1 MDSITQKLFMASSAP
16 ETFPGLMV
24 EDVFGTDVYNG
35 MGSGYDSPFASGFTT
50 NYGKDGYYS
59 TYFGGSGVNGYI
71 DFTADSGFV
80 LGADFTIEMW
90 VKGAFQSSNVNLFQ
104 LDGPTGN
111 TQHQNLQIRM
121 QPSAGNI
128 NVMNTWAY
136 DGTSNDM
143 DLQGST
149 NLMDGNWHHICV
161 MRYSNGTMTQFVDG
175 NAEQYSTNGGTN
187 YNPNGGTPRIRL
199 GAMDASQNKYQGY
212 ISNFRITVG
221 NCAYGNAGSDG
232 ITGFTPPTAPLTGGT
247 MRALYTSRPFIH
259 SMPNSQQLFA
269 TVESTNTSVL
279 TPRLLCEDIDWT
291 EGGLLW
297 MKCMSQSHQ
306 HRLYDTERDIRK
318 FIRSDTNA
326 EEIETNGGISH
337 WTAKGASHSR
347 DGDAVFSANP
357 EETAINQ
364 KYTAW
369 GFRKAKRFFDVI
381 KYDGN
386 STSGRK
392 LEHNLKIQPG
402 MILIKRLDIAGDWVI
417 YHRGVGYDGNPPEN
431 YKLGF
436 NADSRNTAFS
446 DGWAQTAPTNEEF
459 TIGSD
464 ANINLTGGKYVAYLF
479 AHDPEPDSIIK
490 CGGYVGDA
498 TNTYVNGRK
507 FTLGWEPQ
515 YIMIKC
521 VSDSGYDWWIYD
533 AQRGGM
539 QLYDNGKM
547 GQATQEGRLLYANT
561 TGQQSLQYD
570 ITTDATG
577 FWHSQPTPLNETG
590 KGYVYIAIRKG
601 PMRTPTDPKK
611 VFAVSRAWGPNTPTY
626 LADFPPDVFWD
637 RGYSAAAYWRTA
649 TRKMGANA
657 NSEPRLYW
665 DTNGNGI
672 ADTNY
677 LSNGYTTWDEMK
689 GSRYGNLLQQNPYIG
704 HMMRRAPGFFDTVG
718 YIGDAA
724 SANSSVERAI
734 PHNLGVKPE
743 MIVVRTFG
751 NDGVSGTGF
760 PGYHKNCGTL
770 PSAAASP
777 YTGVSYQS
785 FKQLGAQATN
795 NGWAA
800 YSTAEEKFGTS
811 TDTAT
816 EFYVGTGTETNRL
829 YYSYMAYMWAT
840 CPKISKV
847 GYYVATGSDMDID
860 CNFDDTARL
869 VIINK
874 WDSTNY
880 YCYDSIRGITSSNDP
895 FLYWNILDGQ
905 NDTTD
910 YIDPYSSGFRITSLA
925 NTTLNVTGH
934 YYQYLAIA

>member
-1 MDSITQKLFMASSAP
+1 MASAAP
-16 ETFPGLMV
+16 ETFPDVMV
-24 EDVFGTDVYNG
+24 EDVFGADVYMG

-71 DFTADSGFV
+71 DFTGDSGFV
-80 LGADFTIEMW
+80 LGGDFTIEMW
-90 VKGAFQSSNVNLFQ
+90 VKGAYQPGTVNLFQ

-121 QPSAGNI
+121 QPQAGNI
-128 NVMNTWAY
+128 SVMNTWAY
-136 DGTSNDM
+136 DGNSNDM

-175 NAEQYSTNGGTN
+175 NAQQYSTNGGTN

-199 GAMDASQNKYQGY
+199 GAMDAAQNKYQGY

-247 MRALYTSRPFIH
+247 MRALYTSRPFLH
-259 SMPNSQQLFA
+259 SMPASQNLYM
-269 TVESTNTSVL
+269 TVESTNTTVN

-297 MKCMSQSHQ
+297 MKCMDQVHQ
-306 HRLYDTERDIRK
+306 HRLYDTERDVRK
-318 FIRSDTNA
+318 YIRSDLNA
-326 EEIETNGGISH
+326 EEMQINGGISH

-347 DGDAVFSANP
+347 DGDTVFGANP
-357 EETAINQ
+357 EETAINN
-364 KYTAW
+364 KYVSW
-369 GFRKAKRFFDVI
+369 GFRKSKRFFDVI
-381 KYDGN
+381 KWDGDN
-386 STSGRK
+386 VNGRTIN
-392 LEHNLKIQPG
+392 HNLKIEPG
-402 MILIKRLDIAGDWVI
+402 IIMIKCLSATYSWQV
-417 YHRGVGYDGNPPEN
+417 YHRS
-431 YKLGF
+431 LGTTSWLHLDTDVQ
-436 NADSRNTAFS
+436 ASTANSPGF
-446 DGWAQTAPTNEEF
+446 ANVTNKSF
-459 TIGSD
+459 DIGSYVGCN
-464 ANINLTGGKYVAYLF
+464 ATGQKYVAYVF
-479 AHDPEPDSIIK
+479 AHDPEPGSIIK
-490 CGGYVGDA
+490 CENYTGNAVQ
-498 TNTYVNGRK
+498 RK
-507 FTLGWEPQ
+507 ITLGWEPQ
-515 YIMIKC
+515 YVMVKDT
-521 VSDSGYDWWIYD
+521 SSNGHWWIYD

-539 QLYDNGKM
+539 KLQDKGVMATAAGNSGKV
-547 GQATQEGRLLYANT
+547 LYANMT
-561 TGQQSLQYD
+561 SQQDNAYD
-570 ITTDATG
+570 IVPDQTG
-577 FWHSQPTPLNETG
+577 FWLPGPTALNESG
-590 KGYVYIAIRKG
+590 RNYVYMAIRKG

-611 VFAVSRAWGPNTPTY
+611 VFAVSRAWGTNTPTY

-637 RGYSAAAYWRTA
+637 RGYSAAAYWRLA
-649 TRKMGANA
+649 TRKMGQNT
-657 NSEPRLYW
+657 STGEPRMYW

-672 ADTNY
+672 NDVAY
-677 LSNGYTTWDEMK
+677 YHNGFTTWDEMK
-689 GSRYGNLLQQNPYIG
+689 GARYGNLSQANPYIG

-718 YIGDAA
+718 YVGDAA
-724 SANSSVERAI
+724 SANSSLERAI

-743 MIVVRTFG
+743 MIVIRAFG
-751 NDGVSGTGF
+751 NDVGGGGF

-777 YTGVSYQS
+777 YTGVSYNS

-795 NGWAA
+795 ASWAA
-800 YSTAEEKFGTS
+800 YSTGEEKFGTS

-829 YYSYMAYMWAT
+829 YYSYMAYMWAS

-847 GYYVATGSDMDID
+847 GYYIGTGADLNID

-869 VIINK
+869 VIVNK
-874 WDSTNY
+874 WDDTNY
-880 YCYDSIRGITSSNDP
+880 YCYDSIRGIVDSNDP
-895 FLYWNILDGQ
+895 FLYWNTLVGQ

-910 YIDPYSSGFRITSLA
+910 YIDPYSTGFKITNQA
-925 NTTLNVTGH
+925 NTTLNVAGH
-934 YYQYLAIA
+934 YYFYLAIA

>member
-1 MDSITQKLFMASSAP
+1 MASAAP
-16 ETFPGLMV
+16 ETFPDVMV
-24 EDVFGTDVYNG
+24 EDVFGADVYMG

-71 DFTADSGFV
+71 DFTGDSGFV
-80 LGADFTIEMW
+80 LGGDFTIEMW
-90 VKGAFQSSNVNLFQ
+90 VKGAYQPGTVNLFQ

-121 QPSAGNI
+121 QPQAGNI
-128 NVMNTWAY
+128 SVMNTWAY
-136 DGTSNDM
+136 DGNSNDM

-175 NAEQYSTNGGTN
+175 NAQQYSTNGGTN

-199 GAMDASQNKYQGY
+199 GAMDAAQNKYQGY

-247 MRALYTSRPFIH
+247 MRALYTSRPFLH
-259 SMPNSQQLFA
+259 SMPASQNLYM
-269 TVESTNTSVL
+269 TVESTNTTVN

-297 MKCMSQSHQ
+297 MKCMDQVHQ
-306 HRLYDTERDIRK
+306 HRLYDTERDVRK
-318 FIRSDTNA
+318 YIRSDLNA
-326 EEIETNGGISH
+326 EEMQINGGISH

-347 DGDAVFSANP
+347 DGDTVFGANP
-357 EETAINQ
+357 EETAINN
-364 KYTAW
+364 KYVSW
-369 GFRKAKRFFDVI
+369 GFRKSKRFFDVI
-381 KYDGN
+381 KWDGDN
-386 STSGRK
+386 VNGRTIN
-392 LEHNLKIQPG
+392 HNLKIEPG
-402 MILIKRLDIAGDWVI
+402 IIMIKCLSATYSWQV
-417 YHRGVGYDGNPPEN
+417 YHRS
-431 YKLGF
+431 LGTTSWLHLDTDVQ
-436 NADSRNTAFS
+436 ASTANSPGF
-446 DGWAQTAPTNEEF
+446 ANVTNKSF
-459 TIGSD
+459 DIGSYVGCN
-464 ANINLTGGKYVAYLF
+464 ATGQKYVAYVF
-479 AHDPEPDSIIK
+479 AHDPEPGSIIK
-490 CGGYVGDA
+490 CENYTGNAVQ
-498 TNTYVNGRK
+498 RK
-507 FTLGWEPQ
+507 ITLGWEPQ
-515 YIMIKC
+515 YVMVKDT
-521 VSDSGYDWWIYD
+521 SSNGHWWIYD

-539 QLYDNGKM
+539 KLQDKGVMATAAGNSGKV
-547 GQATQEGRLLYANT
+547 LYANMT
-561 TGQQSLQYD
+561 SQQDNAYD
-570 ITTDATG
+570 IVPDQTG
-577 FWHSQPTPLNETG
+577 FWLPGPTALNESG
-590 KGYVYIAIRKG
+590 RNYVYMAIRKG

-611 VFAVSRAWGPNTPTY
+611 VFAVSRAWGTNTPTY

-637 RGYSAAAYWRTA
+637 RGYSAAAYWRLA
-649 TRKMGANA
+649 TRKMGQNT
-657 NSEPRLYW
+657 STGEPRMYW

-672 ADTNY
+672 NDVAY
-677 LSNGYTTWDEMK
+677 YHNGFTTWDEMK
-689 GSRYGNLLQQNPYIG
+689 GARYGNLSQANPYIG

-718 YIGDAA
+718 YVGDAA
-724 SANSSVERAI
+724 SANSDLERAI

-743 MIVVRTFG
+743 MIVIRAFG
-751 NDGVSGTGF
+751 NDVGGGGF

-777 YTGVSYQS
+777 YTGVSYNS

-795 NGWAA
+795 ASWAA
-800 YSTAEEKFGTS
+800 YSTGEEKFGTS

-829 YYSYMAYMWAT
+829 YYSYMAYMWAS

-847 GYYVATGSDMDID
+847 GYYIGTGADLNID

-869 VIINK
+869 VIVNK
-874 WDSTNY
+874 WDDTNY
-880 YCYDSIRGITSSNDP
+880 YCYDSIRGIVDSNDP
-895 FLYWNILDGQ
+895 FLYWNTLVGQ

-910 YIDPYSSGFRITSLA
+910 YIDPYSTGFKITNQA
-925 NTTLNVTGH
+925 NTTLNVAGH
-934 YYQYLAIA
+934 YYFYLAIA